1 MLIVM
6 TRFSSTLWTTLWPG
20 VHTAGKCQVWDRSS
34 RGHGPLSSWFLV
46 SLSWELLLELLV
58 RKYIVYN
65 VFIIWIVKENCVSK
79 RSQKSQILKS
89 NKFWHASV
97 SSSIQFLDSNFDP
110 YSFFILAGTASIASE
125 KGGMYVVYVGAF
137 LVRINYFLREI
148 KLCQPY
154 LLRRNLII

>member
-1 MLIVM
+1 M

-20 VHTAGKCQVWDRSS
+20 VHTAGKCQVWDRSL
-34 RGHGPLSSWFLV
+34 RGHGPLFSWFLV

-65 VFIIWIVKENCVSK
+65 VFTIWIVKENCVSK

-97 SSSIQFLDSNFDP
+97 SSSIQFLDSKFDP
-110 YSFFILAGTASIASE
+110 YSFYFSWYCINCLGEGRNVCCVCWSISGE
-125 KGGMYVVYVGAF
+125 DKLFFKGNEALPTLSDY
-137 LVRINYFLREI
+137 LVFNTI
-148 KLCQPY
+148 KW
-154 LLRRNLII
+154 